1 MMNATDATSIN
12 SQNAFNTLLKNFAQ
26 ITIKLNIKMN
36 KIKKTLS
43 VKRKEFIENN
53 IMNDNDKIF

>member
-12 SQNAFNTLLKNFAQ
+12 SQNAFNALLKNFAQ